1 MKKNLIKIATCIAV
15 MFIFGKTA
23 AAQSTMPT
31 FSNDQEKEAWV
42 KAHPEEYKKILAT
55 PATTTVSNG
64 STMGTSD
71 SQPSGQVVKVSGF
84 PAYVNTGNKEKDDA
98 NYMAAKQA
106 WIAANPEEYK
116 KMTQSP
122 K

>member
-1 MKKNLIKIATCIAV
+1 MKKNLIKIATCLVV

-23 AAQSTMPT
+23 SAQSSLPT
-31 FSNDQEKEAWV
+31 FNNDQEKDAWV
-42 KAHPEEYKKILAT
+42 KAHPEEYKQILVNT
-55 PATTTVSNG
+55 PKSETPVAS
-64 STMGTSD
+64 STA
-71 SQPSGQVVKVSGF
+71 SQPSGQTVNVAGF
-84 PAYVNTGNKEKDDA
+84 PAYVNTGNKQKDDE

-106 WIAANPEEYK
+106 WIAAHPEEYK

>member
-1 MKKNLIKIATCIAV
+1 MKKNLIKIATCTVILFV
-15 MFIFGKTA
+15 FGKTA
-23 AAQSTMPT
+23 AAQSSMPT
-31 FSNDQEKEAWV
+31 FKNDQEKAAWV
-42 KAHPEEYKKILAT
+42 KTHPTEYKQILANAPT
-55 PATTTVSNG
+55 NSG
-64 STMGTSD
+64 STMGTTV
-71 SQPSGQVVKVSGF
+71 SQPSGQLVNASGF

-106 WIAANPEEYK
+106 WIAAHPEEYK